1 MRVLMLGWE
10 FPPHISGGLG
20 TACFGLTQGLAHHG
34 VEVLFVV
41 PRSFGDED
49 TRFVGLVGADQ
60 VPVRR
65 VQRELWRG
73 EAVLESWSKLPS
85 AVRSSAQGI
94 EALLAEVGVR
104 DPAARESLR
113 RAFELV
119 AVDSPLRPYLDA
131 EQYEQSLALLAEAGI
146 EPAARALEA
155 ADARAAGGAGAEAAS
170 APNEMRLER
179 FPGVAELV
187 RDATTEQRF
196 AFHGAYG
203 PDLFGEVA
211 RYALVVGEI
220 ARRERIDVIHAHDWM
235 TYPAGLVAKA
245 ITGKPLVLHMHACE
259 YDRSGEAVDA
269 RIRDLEQAGF
279 DGADRIA
286 CVSHYTANTLR
297 RFYRVDKTKLRVVHN
312 AVTHHEATRLLHE
325 EKAIPEPIV
334 LFLGRVTFQKGP
346 DYFIDAA
353 ARVIEVE
360 PRVKFVMSGSGD
372 MLPRM
377 VERAARKG
385 LARHMHF
392 TGFLR
397 GRDVERMYA
406 MADIYVMPSVSEPFG
421 ISPLE
426 AMALDTPVVVSRQS
440 GVSEVL
446 ANALKVDFWDVDGMA
461 NKILALL
468 RHPAL
473 SQQLVEDGRE
483 EIRRLR
489 WDTQGALMK
498 QVYQELVA

>member
-49 TRFVGLVGADQ
+49 TRFVSLVGADQ

-65 VQRELWRG
+65 VERALERQPGVRET
-73 EAVLESWSKLPS
+73 WSKLPA
-85 AVRSSAQGI
+85 AVRTSAQSL
-94 EALLAEVGVR
+94 EALLDEAGAR
-104 DPAARESLR
+104 DPALRERLARAL
-113 RAFELV
+113 ELV
-119 AVDSPLRPYLDA
+119 AIDSPLRPYLDDDA
-131 EQYEQSLALLAEAGI
+131 YEQGLALLAEAGI
-146 EPAARALEA
+146 EPAERAIAARTRAGAAQVALEP
-155 ADARAAGGAGAEAAS
+155 GLQH
-170 APNEMRLER
+170 LER
-179 FPGVAELV
+179 FPSIAELV
-187 RDATTEQRF
+187 RESSREQRF
-196 AFHGAYG
+196 AFRGAYG
-203 PDLFGEVA
+203 PDLFAEVA

-220 ARRERIDVIHAHDWM
+220 ARRERFDVVHAHDWM

-245 ITGKPLVLHMHACE
+245 VSGRPLVLHMHACE
-259 YDRSGEAVDA
+259 YDRSGEAVDP

-286 CVSHYTANTLR
+286 CVSHYTANTLK
-297 RFYRVDKTKLRVVHN
+297 RFYRVDKARLRVVHN
-312 AVTHHEATRLLHE
+312 AVTHREAAQLLHE

-334 LFLGRVTFQKGP
+334 LFLGRITFQKGP

-353 ARVIEVE
+353 ARVVEVE

-377 VERAARKG
+377 IERAARKG

-426 AMALDTPVVVSRQS
+426 AMALDTPVIVSRQS

-468 RHPAL
+468 RYDAL
-473 SQQLVEDGRE
+473 SRQLVEDGKE
-483 EIRRLR
+483 EVRRLR
-489 WDTQGALMK
+489 WDTQGAVMK